1 MDFMWVSGFCKRR
14 VCYKDYLMKRVIYI
28 GFIVVTLTII
38 ATMSSAGDKVKM
50 TPLGELHQKIM
61 TDYPSMSHISRTE
74 LEKQLT
80 SDAFL
85 ILDIRPA
92 KEYNVSHIAG
102 ALQVDPD
109 ISSESFRTRYGKA
122 VKNKRL
128 IVYCSVGHRSSDL
141 GERLQNTALNAGAVS
156 VQNMEGGLFGWHNDN
171 RPLVNASGSTSG
183 IHPYNA
189 FWGRLIENKDA
200 IRYNP

>member
-1 MDFMWVSGFCKRR
+1 MWVSGFCKRG
-14 VCYKDYLMKRVIYI
+14 VYYKDYIMKRVIYI
-28 GFIVVTLTII
+28 GLIAATFAVI
-38 ATMSSAGDKVKM
+38 ATMSSADHKVKT

-61 TDYPSMSHISRTE
+61 TNYPSMSHISRTE

-80 SDAFL
+80 SGKLL
-85 ILDIRPA
+85 ILDTRPA

-109 ISSESFRTRYGKA
+109 ISPELFRARYGKA

-128 IVYCSVGHRSSDL
+128 VVYCSVGHRSSDL
-141 GERLQNTALNAGAVS
+141 GERLQSTALNAGAVS
-156 VQNMEGGLFGWHNDN
+156 VQNMEGGLFGWHNDK

-200 IRYNP
+200 IRYRP